1 MKKNK
6 NHEPD
11 FWNYARNFLHI
22 YMPNVRNLS
31 QRSIDT
37 YKQSLNCYLD
47 FLEKCRNIR
56 RPEVSFDCFS
66 RDSFKDYVTWM
77 LEQKKFSS
85 KTCNLRMTAIKSFL
99 KYSLE
104 EDITLVSVYHE
115 ACKIHDLKNE
125 KKPILYLTHEE
136 MSTLLKMPETDT
148 LKGRRNR
155 MLLILLYDSAAR
167 VQELVDI
174 TLKDLHI
181 DDKSP
186 FITLTGKGNKTRNVP
201 LMEKT
206 VRHLHSYL
214 REFHADIRMNDGNR
228 PLFYSNLDGKPHA
241 LSTDSISLILKKYAD
256 LSRKE
261 CPDMLEKI
269 HCHLIRKTRAMDL
282 YRQGIA
288 LPLVM
293 QILGHESMATT
304 SSFYAFATVDM
315 LHDAMEK
322 ANPEISKE
330 IPQWKNVKYLNI
342 LYSLD

>member
-1 MKKNK
+1 MRKNK

-11 FWNYARNFLHI
+11 FWYYARNFLHI
-22 YMPNVRNLS
+22 YMPDVRHLS
-31 QRSIDT
+31 QKSIDT
-37 YKQSLNCYLD
+37 YKQSLNCYLE
-47 FLEKCRNIR
+47 FLENSRGIPRQN
-56 RPEVSFDCFS
+56 VSFDCFC
-66 RDSFKDYVTWM
+66 RENLKAYITWM
-77 LEQKKFSS
+77 LVEKNFSV

-99 KYSLE
+99 KFSSE
-104 EDITLVSVYHE
+104 EDILLVSVYNE
-115 ACKIHDLKNE
+115 SCRIHGLKNE
-125 KKPILYLTHEE
+125 KKPILYLTDKQI
-136 MSTLLKMPETDT
+136 SILLKMPETDT
-148 LKGRRNR
+148 TKGRRNR
-155 MLLILLYDSAAR
+155 MILILLYDSAVR

-181 DDKSP
+181 DDKVP
-186 FITLTGKGNKTRNVP
+186 FITLIGKGSKIRNVP

-206 VRHLHSYL
+206 VRHLRSYL
-214 REFHADIRMNDGNR
+214 REFHSGRYLDVGNR
-228 PLFYSNLDGKPHA
+228 PLFYSYLDGRPHT

-256 LSRKE
+256 QARKI
-261 CPDMLEKI
+261 CLDMPEKV

-315 LHDAMEK
+315 LHDALEK
-322 ANPEISKE
+322 ANPEISSV
-330 IPQWKNVKYLNI
+330 IPLWKNKKYLNI